1 MLIARLSLTPPQNSL
16 NNWNMSL
23 KRHRVGSLE
32 IISLPERLD
41 ASTTAS
47 IRDELRK
54 IVNAGS
60 LWLLLDVSAVEFID
74 SSGISVFISV
84 LKHVRLRDGDVA
96 LFGVRPQIRALLE
109 LTRVHR
115 VLEVYDDEATA
126 TQMFGRTD

>member
-1 MLIARLSLTPPQNSL
+1 
-16 NNWNMSL
+16 MSL
-23 KRHRVGSLE
+23 KRHRVASLE
-32 IISLPERLD
+32 VISLPARLD
-41 ASTTAS
+41 ASTTVS

-96 LFGVRPQIRALLE
+96 LFGVRPQVRALLE

-115 VLEVYDDEATA
+115 VLEVYDDEVTA
-126 TQMFGRTD
+126 TQMFGRTDH